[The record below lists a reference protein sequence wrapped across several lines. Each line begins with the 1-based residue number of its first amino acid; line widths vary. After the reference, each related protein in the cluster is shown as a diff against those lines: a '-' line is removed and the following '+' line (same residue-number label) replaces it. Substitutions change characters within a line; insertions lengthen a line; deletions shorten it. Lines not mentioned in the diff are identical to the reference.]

1 MQNQRE
7 VLLAELLKQKEM
19 LEATDLHFMA
29 VLQHRLG
36 KQNAEDTYTQ
46 ALAKY
51 KAEGGQVGAAKQSDY
66 RALEA
71 LCLAD
76 YGYYKFS
83 ELNECKEAAEIFAEA
98 GARFGPLE
106 APPPFQVFIL
116 CREAD
121 ALQRLGRWGLA
132 LTRLDQAR
140 FCVDRIDPDQRRSL
154 SAHTMSRRGW
164 AFMEQWKFKSAETEF
179 RKSKDILQNLIKDDP
194 NALILWFHNQ
204 HGLTMAK
211 RFTGDATGAAMEY
224 RGLAN
229 DVARWFDERRQ
240 STTANQDMSEVQDR
254 LRERWFDSME
264 RLVDCNLFADPSE
277 RDLREAS
284 DDLRRA
290 IRYCYVLPE
299 NQRNLTEAGL
309 MYKQAIVLSLES
321 PAKTF
326 LWPILIVRGHRHLLI
341 APEPS
346 TVTKRACLI
355 FRERSRP

>member
-1 MQNQRE
+1 MLPLHKERKVYFTATELFSYMLGDFTQRRRQEQSPSLRSLTEQDGEFQFCPDPDSNFDQYREKDINIELLRAMVPGEYGNWWFDEMPWFIPSLRMAILAKRDLARGPYGAISREELAKAAERIKDELRKEASSKKDPLTDLRFSQLQRLLNASKDRGMQNQRE

-132 LTRLDQAR
+132 LTRLDQAI
-140 FCVDRIDPDQRRSL
+140 FVDRIDPDQRRSL

-164 AFMEQWKFKSAETEF
+164 AFMEQWKFKSAENG
-179 RKSKDILQNLIKDDP
+179 I
-194 NALILWFHNQ
+194 
-204 HGLTMAK
+204 
-211 RFTGDATGAAMEY
+211 
-224 RGLAN
+224 
-229 DVARWFDERRQ
+229 
-240 STTANQDMSEVQDR
+240 
-254 LRERWFDSME
+254 
-264 RLVDCNLFADPSE
+264 
-277 RDLREAS
+277 
-284 DDLRRA
+284 
-290 IRYCYVLPE
+290 
-299 NQRNLTEAGL
+299 
-309 MYKQAIVLSLES
+309 
-321 PAKTF
+321 
-326 LWPILIVRGHRHLLI
+326 
-341 APEPS
+341 
-346 TVTKRACLI
+346 
-355 FRERSRP
+355 